1 MELKTGT
8 DFKEAGCQD
17 VKASGFLAQCPLLG
31 SKYLIIKKK
40 KIAKPLS
47 CTIMCFGVERIKLK
61 HIQNWNSRG
70 WSI

>member
-40 KIAKPLS
+40 K
-47 CTIMCFGVERIKLK
+47 
-61 HIQNWNSRG
+61 
-70 WSI
+70 